1 MKKLVLILLLLF
13 SVILSSFAVDFKM
26 VSIPDK
32 KIAMLNVEVTQALYQ
47 EVTGDNP
54 SQFYGSD
61 CPVENISWH
70 DAIRFCNRL
79 SKKNGLKKA
88 YIISEENEVTWD
100 KTANGFRLPTEGEW
114 EYAAKG
120 GENYKYAGSDD
131 LEDVAWYRNN
141 SGGKTHPVAQLD
153 PNGFGLY
160 DMTGNVS
167 EWCWGVNPHNSK
179 SRYIRGG
186 CWYDKA
192 SYCELSY
199 RYWGSNGNGEGNI
212 GFRIVRNME

>member
-100 KTANGFRLPTEGEW
+100 KTANGFRLPTEEEW

-153 PNGFGLY
+153 PNGFGL
-160 DMTGNVS
+160 
-167 EWCWGVNPHNSK
+167 
-179 SRYIRGG
+179 
-186 CWYDKA
+186 
-192 SYCELSY
+192 
-199 RYWGSNGNGEGNI
+199 
-212 GFRIVRNME
+212 